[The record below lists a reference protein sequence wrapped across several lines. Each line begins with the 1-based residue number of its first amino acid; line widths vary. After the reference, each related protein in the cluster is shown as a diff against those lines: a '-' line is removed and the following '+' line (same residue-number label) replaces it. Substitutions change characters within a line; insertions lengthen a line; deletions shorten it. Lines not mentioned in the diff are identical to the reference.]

1 MYPTTSR
8 FQKEINKASRQFS
21 WSGIIYLRDGSTHH
35 FTNDDILKGTGFIQR
50 ACSGSTEL
58 EIGSVYASEFGL
70 SLFSDIDRYMLEKA
84 WLSLTYHLHYSDGLR
99 ESVPMGIFE
108 VTEANRTMKRI
119 ELKGFDF
126 MLRFD
131 RNFSVTE
138 TFGTAYELLQ
148 FACDKC
154 QVELGVSEEDVKRF
168 PNGEEQLG
176 VYHDH
181 DIETYRD
188 LLHYIASSLG
198 TIAMINR
205 HGQLILKA
213 YGQQPVADIQ
223 AAHRFKSSIS
233 DFKTYYTAINS
244 TNAKTKIAEY
254 YALERDDGLT
264 MNLGINPLMQL
275 GLKDK
280 RERMC
285 QRLLEAIGHISYTP
299 FEATTI
305 GNPSLDPGDM
315 VRQVLEDEVING
327 LITNIEYKINGKHRI
342 SSVGK
347 NPYLGRSKSKHD
359 KNLIGILNQIESE
372 HMVVHSYTNSK
383 VFNLT
388 KNNTPIIQIE
398 FASNKETQALF
409 NASILMDVSCD
420 TEEKVHRLQPK
431 LVADPVEPDETD
443 TLPLYE
449 WIQTVEVPAR
459 VVMTYVI
466 NDQQVEHHAPTETY
480 ISGRH
485 VLNLFYPL
493 VNLQEKSMNK
503 LSVLIRLETGQA
515 FIEKNQVIASISGQS
530 LGTTEAWDGKLAVDE
545 WWQSIS
551 LSRNNLFHRSLKEVT
566 TIEQS
571 VPVKNGFNYSIGRIR
586 YKGLPLRGFVEQPNC
601 QIEDLEGEND

>member
-1 MYPTTSR
+1 MYPTTSQ
-8 FQKEINKASRQFS
+8 FQREINKASRQFS
-21 WSGIIYLRDGSTHH
+21 WSGIIYLRDGTKHH
-35 FTNDDILKGTGFIQR
+35 FTDEDILKGTGFIHR

-154 QVELGVSEEDVKRF
+154 QVQLGISEDAIKHF
-168 PNGEEQLG
+168 PNGEELLG

-188 LLHYIASSLG
+188 LIHYIASSLG
-198 TIAMINR
+198 AIAMINR
-205 HGQLILKA
+205 QGQLILKA

-315 VRQVLEDEVING
+315 VRQVFGSEAIDG

-372 HMVVHSYTNSK
+372 HMVVHSYTNAKS
-383 VFNLT
+383 FDLT
-388 KNNTPIIQIE
+388 KNDIPIIQIE

-420 TEEKVHRLQPK
+420 TEEKVHSLQPK
-431 LVADPVEPDETD
+431 LVADPVEPDETEA
-443 TLPLYE
+443 LPLYE
-449 WIQTVEVPAR
+449 WIQTVEVPTR
-459 VVMTYVI
+459 VVVTYVI
-466 NDQQVEHHAPTETY
+466 NDQQVEYHAPTETY

-503 LSVLIRLETGQA
+503 LSVFIRLETGQA
-515 FIEKNQVIASISGQS
+515 FIEKNHVIASISGQS
-530 LGTTEAWDGKLAVDE
+530 LGTTEAWDGKLTVDE
-545 WWQSIS
+545 WWQSVS
-551 LSRNNLFHRSLKEVT
+551 LSGDSLFQRSLKEDIRIEQNLPVENSFEHT
-566 TIEQS
+566 IGRFRYKGISFQGVIEQS
-571 VPVKNGFNYSIGRIR
+571 HCQ
-586 YKGLPLRGFVEQPNC
+586 LEQMEVEH
-601 QIEDLEGEND
+601 D